1 MKTLKQIMD
10 EQPKLSL
17 RRICEETG
25 ACYQYCLKA
34 SKKPIANRVYDP
46 SAFNYS
52 EVETLLRK
60 KVDIDTID
68 WEAVA
73 ATIKVA
79 EPVNQPEEFQAGVQ
93 FTFRNDE
100 EMYEVIFTTETH
112 IVFMSVNETQPRVM
126 NYSTFIHQSPRVR
139 K

>member
-1 MKTLKQIMD
+1 MKTLEQIMN
-10 EQPKLSL
+10 QNQKLSL

-34 SKKPIANRVYDP
+34 SKKPIANQVYDP
-46 SAFNYS
+46 SAFNYD

-68 WEAVA
+68 WTAIADSVK
-73 ATIKVA
+73 TA
-79 EPVNQPEEFQAGVQ
+79 EPVNQPEEFQVGI
-93 FTFRNDE
+93 TFQLRNDE
-100 EMYEVIFTTETH
+100 DLYEVVWTTDTH
-112 IVFMSVNETQPRVM
+112 IVFQSVNDTQPRVM
-126 NYSTFIHQSPRVR
+126 NYGTFLHQSPRIR